1 MATTTPNLAL
11 TLPTPDVDTGWG
23 TTLNTDFTKID
34 DIFASGGTGTS
45 VGVNVGSGKTMV
57 MGGTLILGTGDGTNS
72 AAEPTAIRGAN
83 RTGTNNA
90 GPNLV
95 IQAGNGTGTGGS
107 GAIVFKT
114 APAGSSGSTANTLRN
129 SFFMYNDGHSQAYR
143 NTDGPIFSITGAV
156 GGLSYGEYSSA
167 GYFYNSTTPLNFGTL
182 GNERLVFI
190 TNNAER
196 MRLANTGAMGFAGEN
211 YGTSGQILTSNGS
224 STTPS
229 WQDNRPL
236 NTYSSQSVG
245 SATQVTFSSIASSA
259 EIIQIVFHKV
269 KRGATN
275 NILIRIGDSGGIED
289 SGYDSYSGISSS
301 TSLDVTST
309 DGFVIY
315 NNSATSE
322 ITGIVTLARMYGD
335 LWDCSYTLA
344 DTANGTAIVGGG
356 SKTLSATLDRVQVL
370 RQGTGNFTSGNVRV
384 MYLK

>member
-34 DIFASGGTGTS
+34 DIFAAGGTGTS

-57 MGGTLILGTGDGTNS
+57 MGGTLILGTGDGTNN
-72 AAEPTAIRGAN
+72 AAAPTAIRGAN
-83 RTGTNNA
+83 RTGTNNE
-90 GPNLV
+90 GPSLI

-107 GAIVFKT
+107 GDIIFKT
-114 APAGSSGSTANTLRN
+114 APAGSSGSTADTLRN
-129 SFFMYNDGHSQAYR
+129 SFLMYNDGHSQASR
-143 NTDGPIFSITGAV
+143 NTDGPILSATGPV
-156 GGLSYGEYSSA
+156 GGIVYGEYSSF
-167 GYFYNSTTPLNFGTL
+167 GYLTNATTPLVFGTTTSNQL
-182 GNERLVFI
+182 IFV
-190 TNNAER
+190 TNNTER
-196 MRLANTGAMGFAGEN
+196 MRFAANGAMGMAGDN
-211 YGTSGQILTSNGS
+211 YGTSGQLLTSNGS
-224 STTPS
+224 SGIPT

-236 NTYSSQSVG
+236 NTDSSQSVG

-269 KRGATN
+269 KRGAAN

-289 SGYDSYSGISSS
+289 SGYDSYSRVLAS
-301 TSLDVTST
+301 TSAGETST
-309 DGFVIY
+309 AGFIVY
-315 NNSATSE
+315 NTSTTSE